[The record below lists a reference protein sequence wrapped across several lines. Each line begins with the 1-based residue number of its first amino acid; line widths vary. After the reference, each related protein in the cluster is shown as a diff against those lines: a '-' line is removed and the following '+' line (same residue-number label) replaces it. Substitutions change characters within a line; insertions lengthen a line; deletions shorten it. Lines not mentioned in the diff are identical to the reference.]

1 MYTRLTNKKLS
12 ALLTELGFKPGE
24 PIRRKRRPWRHSESG
39 CELFLPVNKLDE
51 APLPVDIVGIRA
63 QLSLQGHLD
72 EDDFDYFAIE
82 GKLPT
87 RSSP

>member
-1 MYTRLTNKKLS
+1 MVANFTNNKLNQ
-12 ALLTELGFKPGE
+12 LLTELGFKPGE
-24 PIRRKRRPWRHSESG
+24 PVTRNRRPWRHPESG
-39 CELFLPVNKLDE
+39 CQLSLPINKLDE
-51 APLPVDIVGIRA
+51 TPRAADVVGIRA

-87 RSSP
+87 RSSQ